1 MKTVSHIHTAICRS
15 QAHRWFGLAA
25 LLLAV
30 PGCKT
35 MGDCSSDGLETDCL
49 ELKDTGTADTALERL
64 HGARKDT
71 RRGPRAHG
79 AIDLP
84 GGPDDGDFTETPTS
98 EFDLVYS
105 DPSRTT
111 HWVRSRRTSFGFT
124 DLGGGV
130 MSCILPNQ
138 TEGLPDRCDS
148 LPRDANLVAPD
159 FGKSWQATMR
169 DSQHRGRHNPTQA
182 GYDDSYGVPVDVS
195 MGESCDGEGGRM
207 YIAPFRMA
215 IFSNS
220 KYDWVQN
227 EDIATD
233 GYKEDDDNTDND
245 GVDET
250 GLSQLDEVESEF
262 NFTGYYEDASDR
274 VTADVAVLRHMF
286 QADFRR
292 DPDAIFQFGEGGVM
306 DNGVSAL
313 NPSAVPRDLAP
324 DAGGHELLQGPQVAT
339 PEDYATTNLSYS
351 GRVRYSFRH
360 NNVLWVDAR
369 GEWQEDEVVECEKK
383 VLVQY
388 GEDRF
393 HELYDKNP
401 DGKMGGDPDDFA
413 GQTETPLMILSSG
426 GIDEVDTADAVALYL
441 PENTCNQQ
449 HVVGWD
455 PDTGETVYTQDRRT
469 RVLFS
474 ANRRACRT
482 GTDKDERL
490 IWEDP
495 EGIRPSRYAE
505 NDQTNIAIRL
515 YQLGL
520 LNPSATPEGLI
531 ERMRMDVRLLVGT
544 PSEILKAVTELQA
557 MSEIDPESCEVTPTC
572 ER

>member
-1 MKTVSHIHTAICRS
+1 VRA
-15 QAHRWFGLAA
+15 
-25 LLLAV
+25 
-30 PGCKT
+30 
-35 MGDCSSDGLETDCL
+35 E
-49 ELKDTGTADTALERL
+49 
-64 HGARKDT
+64 
-71 RRGPRAHG
+71 RGPPVDTDEPPFVER
-79 AIDLP
+79 P
-84 GGPDDGDFTETPTS
+84 ES
-98 EFDLVYS
+98 EFDLVYT
-105 DPSRTT
+105 DPSLAT
-111 HWVRSRRTSFGFT
+111 HWVRSGDASFGFT
-124 DLGGGV
+124 EHGGGS
-130 MSCILPNQ
+130 MSCILTNQ
-138 TEGLPDRCDS
+138 TEGLPDRCDA
-148 LPRDANLVAPD
+148 LPGDPNLVAPD
-159 FGKSWQATMR
+159 FGRGWQVAFR
-169 DSQHRGRHNPTQA
+169 DGQHRGRHNPTQA
-182 GYDDSYGVPVDVS
+182 GYDDSYGVPADVS
-195 MGESCDGEGGRM
+195 MGESCDGPGGRM
-207 YIAPFRMA
+207 YIAPFRMP

-227 EDIATD
+227 EDIASD
-233 GYKEDDDNTDND
+233 GYKEDEDNTDND

-274 VTADVAVLRHMF
+274 VTANVAILRHMF

-292 DPDAIFQFGEGGVM
+292 DPDALFQFGEGGVM
-306 DNGVSAL
+306 DNGLSVL

-324 DAGGHELLQGPQVAT
+324 DAGAHELLQGPQVAT
-339 PEDYATTNLSYS
+339 PGDYATTALSYS

-360 NNVLWVDAR
+360 TNVLWVDAR
-369 GEWQEDEVVECEKK
+369 GEWQEDEVVECDNK

-393 HELYDKNP
+393 FELYDENP
-401 DGKMGGDPDDFA
+401 ARKMGGDSRDFA

-441 PENTCNQQ
+441 PENRCNQQ

-474 ANRRACRT
+474 ANRKACRT
-482 GTDKDERL
+482 GTDKAERL
-490 IWEDP
+490 FWEDP
-495 EGIRPSRYAE
+495 EGIRPNRYAE
-505 NDQTNIAIRL
+505 NDLINIAIRQ

-520 LNPSATPEGLI
+520 LNPSATPMGLI

-544 PSEILKAVTELQA
+544 PTEILKAVTELQA